1 MVTTGPAAPDGE
13 AAGRTSIPER
23 MRADLARAMKA
34 RDRVAVSVL
43 RATLAAFANA
53 EAPPAREAVT
63 WPPSA
68 VGRLVEHRRI
78 DLSHADHE
86 RIVREEIADRRVAI
100 AEYTAGGRHDEAATL
115 QSGVALLAGYLA

>member
-1 MVTTGPAAPDGE
+1 MVTTGPAASDGE
-13 AAGRTSIPER
+13 ASGRTSIPER

-53 EAPPAREAVT
+53 EAPPAPEAVT
-63 WPPSA
+63 WPPSV

-86 RIVREEIADRRVAI
+86 QIVREEIADRRAAI
-100 AEYTAGGRHDEAATL
+100 ADYTAGERHDEAATL
-115 QSGVALLAGYLA
+115 ERGVALLVAYLA

>member
-1 MVTTGPAAPDGE
+1 MVAAGPAASDGE
-13 AAGRTSIPER
+13 ASGRLSIPER

-53 EAPPAREAVT
+53 EAPPAPEAVT

-86 RIVREEIADRRVAI
+86 QIVRAEIADRRAAI
-100 AEYTAGGRHDEAATL
+100 ADYAAGGRYDEAATL
-115 QSGVALLAGYLA
+115 ERGVALLAAYLA